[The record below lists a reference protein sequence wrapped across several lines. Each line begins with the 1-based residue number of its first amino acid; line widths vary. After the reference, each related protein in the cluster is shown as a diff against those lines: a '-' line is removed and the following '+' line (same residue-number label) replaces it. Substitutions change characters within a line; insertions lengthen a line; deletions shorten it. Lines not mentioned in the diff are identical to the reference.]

1 MGQKTWRLEVRN
13 PLEAHTEWRTLF
25 EFNDEQLRPF
35 QELRDELNQINSP
48 VELRILR
55 NSEE

>member
-1 MGQKTWRLEVRN
+1 MGQKTWRLEVIHLKPIMN
-13 PLEAHTEWRTLF
+13 GESCLSSI
-25 EFNDEQLRPF
+25 EQLRPF

-48 VELRILR
+48 VELQILR